1 MSGNEIKK
9 RIAENDAIIE
19 SQQKTLFILNEKVAK
34 ALEEN
39 RALRIICPHEY
50 ENGVCIYCRKEE
62 KK

>member
-9 RIAENDAIIE
+9 RIEENDLIIE
-19 SQQKTLFILNEKVAK
+19 SQQKEMFILNEKVAK

-39 RALRIICPHEY
+39 RALRALCPHEY

-62 KK
+62 EK